1 MNQMTP
7 KDYEELIKLLD
18 GRIDE
23 LTKPIP
29 SKQILRFA
37 EAIRSA
43 KLADEDSEGTFS
55 EDDYGNLLQAQLIV
69 NEALPEIME
78 NIRAH
83 SIDPEIGWRFESV
96 SAGNGDADL
105 CAICGKPY
113 QHFAMTA
120 KVHCLDM
127 HPNAYHGVCR
137 ECVRQYAPL
146 EFVESDGVE
155 DWLRLNRYVC
165 KKVEADNKTE
175 GQRLN
180 LIDAIRTHA
189 HSTHYF
195 SEIVQNSTK
204 WAKGAFG
211 EWR

>member
-1 MNQMTP
+1 MNEMTP
-7 KDYEELIKLLD
+7 QDYDELIDLLD

-37 EAIRSA
+37 DAIRSA
-43 KLADEDSEGTFS
+43 KLGDEDSAGTFS
-55 EDDYGNLLQAQLIV
+55 EEDYGNLLQAQLIV
-69 NEALPEIME
+69 NEILPEIME

-83 SIDPEIGWRFESV
+83 SIDAGTGWRFEAV
-96 SAGNGDADL
+96 TAGNGDADL
-105 CAICGKPY
+105 CALCRHPY
-113 QHFAMTA
+113 QHFNMTV

-127 HPNAYHGVCR
+127 HTNAYHGVCR

-155 DWLRLNRYVC
+155 DWLRLNRHVC
-165 KKVEADNKTE
+165 DTVEQDNKTE
-175 GQRLN
+175 GQRVD
-180 LIDAIRTHA
+180 LIDAIRRHA

-195 SEIVQNSTK
+195 GDIVQQAPA
-204 WAKGAFG
+204 WANGAFG

>member
-1 MNQMTP
+1 MTP
-7 KDYEELIKLLD
+7 EEYHELIELLD
-18 GRIDE
+18 GRIDQ

-43 KLADEDSEGTFS
+43 KLGDEDSVGTFS
-55 EDDYGNLLQAQLIV
+55 EEDYGNLLQAQLIV
-69 NEALPEIME
+69 NESLPEIME

-83 SIDPEIGWRFESV
+83 SIDAESGWRFETV
-96 SAGNGDADL
+96 TAGNGDADL
-105 CAICGKPY
+105 CALCSDPY
-113 QHFAMTA
+113 QHFDMTV

-146 EFVESDGVE
+146 EFVESEGVE
-155 DWLRLNRYVC
+155 DWLKINRYVC
-165 KKVEADNKTE
+165 KKMETDNKKE
-175 GQRLN
+175 GQRVD
-180 LIDAIRTHA
+180 LIDAIRIHA

-195 SEIVQNSTK
+195 GEIVQKAPK
-204 WAKGAFG
+204 WANGAFS

>member
-1 MNQMTP
+1 MSEMTP

-43 KLADEDSEGTFS
+43 KLSDEDSEGTFS
-55 EDDYGNLLQAQLIV
+55 EEDYGNLLQAQVIV
-69 NEALPEIME
+69 NEVLPEIME
-78 NIRAH
+78 NIRTQ
-83 SIDPEIGWRFESV
+83 SIDPENGWRFESV

-105 CAICGKPY
+105 CSLCRKPY
-113 QHFAMTA
+113 QHFHMTV
-120 KVHCLDM
+120 KVHCHDM
-127 HPNAYHGVCR
+127 HANAFHGVCR

-146 EFVESDGVE
+146 DFFESNGVE
-155 DWLRLNRYVC
+155 EWLELNRNVC
-165 KKVEADNKTE
+165 KRIEADNKTE
-175 GQRLN
+175 GQRVD
-180 LIDAIRTHA
+180 LIDAIRAHA
-189 HSTHYF
+189 HTTHYF
-195 SEIVQNSTK
+195 GDIVQRAPK
-204 WAKGAFG
+204 WANGAFG

>member
-1 MNQMTP
+1 MTP
-7 KDYEELIKLLD
+7 EEYHELIELLD
-18 GRIDE
+18 GRIDQ

-43 KLADEDSEGTFS
+43 KLGDEDSVGTFS
-55 EDDYGNLLQAQLIV
+55 EEDYGNLLQAQLIV
-69 NEALPEIME
+69 NESLPEIME

-83 SIDPEIGWRFESV
+83 SIDAESGWRFETV
-96 SAGNGDADL
+96 TAGNGDADL
-105 CAICGKPY
+105 CAICGKPF
-113 QHFAMTA
+113 QHFEMTV

-146 EFVESDGVE
+146 EFVESEGVE
-155 DWLRLNRYVC
+155 DWLKINRSVC
-165 KKVEADNKTE
+165 KKMESDNKKE
-175 GQRLN
+175 GQRVD

-195 SEIVQNSTK
+195 GDIVRRAPK
-204 WAKGAFG
+204 WANGAFG

>member
-1 MNQMTP
+1 MTP
-7 KDYEELIKLLD
+7 EEYHELIELLD
-18 GRIDE
+18 GRIDQ

-43 KLADEDSEGTFS
+43 KLGDEDSVGTFS
-55 EDDYGNLLQAQLIV
+55 EEDYGNLLQAQLIV
-69 NEALPEIME
+69 NESLPEIME

-83 SIDPEIGWRFESV
+83 SIDAESGWRFETV
-96 SAGNGDADL
+96 TAGNGDADL
-105 CAICGKPY
+105 CAICGKPF
-113 QHFAMTA
+113 QHFEMTV

-146 EFVESDGVE
+146 EFVESEGVE
-155 DWLRLNRYVC
+155 DWLKINRYVC
-165 KKVEADNKTE
+165 KKMETDNKKE
-175 GQRLN
+175 GQRVD
-180 LIDAIRTHA
+180 LIDAIRIHA

-195 SEIVQNSTK
+195 GEIVQKAPK
-204 WAKGAFG
+204 WANGAFS

>member
-1 MNQMTP
+1 MTL
-7 KDYEELIKLLD
+7 KDYEELIALLD

-29 SKQILRFA
+29 SKQILRLA
-37 EAIRSA
+37 EAICSA
-43 KLADEDSEGTFS
+43 RLGDEDSVGTFS
-55 EDDYGNLLQAQLIV
+55 EEDYGNLQRAQSIV
-69 NEALPEIME
+69 NETLPQIME

-83 SIDPEIGWRFESV
+83 SIDSETGWRFEPV
-96 SAGNGDADL
+96 AAAHGDADL
-105 CAICGKPY
+105 CAICKKPF
-113 QHFAMTA
+113 QHFGMTV

-127 HPNAYHGVCR
+127 HPNAFHGVCR

-146 EFVESDGVE
+146 EFVETDGVE

-165 KKVEADNKTE
+165 QPVETDRNTE
-175 GQRLN
+175 GQRVS

-189 HSTHYF
+189 HSTFYF
-195 SEIVQNSTK
+195 EKIVQNAPE
-204 WAKGAFG
+204 WASGALG

>member
-1 MNQMTP
+1 MQKMSQ
-7 KDYEELIKLLD
+7 KDYEQLIELLD

-29 SKQILRFA
+29 SRQILRFA

-43 KLADEDSEGTFS
+43 ELSDDDSVGTYSEEDYS
-55 EDDYGNLLQAQLIV
+55 NLLNAQAVV
-69 NEALPEIME
+69 NELLPRILE
-78 NIRAH
+78 NIRAY
-83 SIDPEIGWRFESV
+83 SISQTAGWRFEV
-96 SAGNGDADL
+96 VDAGDGDRGL
-105 CAICGKPY
+105 CAICRNPY
-113 QHFAMTA
+113 QHFE
-120 KVHCLDM
+120 KSVRVHCLDM

-146 EFVESDGVE
+146 EFIESEGVE
-155 DWLRLNRYVC
+155 DWLKRNRYVSE
-165 KKVEADNKTE
+165 KVEQDRKRE
-175 GQRLN
+175 RQR
-180 LIDAIRTHA
+180 IDLVDAVRQHA

-195 SEIVQNSTK
+195 RDIVQNAPG

>member
-1 MNQMTP
+1 MSEMTP
-7 KDYEELIKLLD
+7 KDYEELIELLD

-29 SKQILRFA
+29 SRQILRFA

-43 KLADEDSEGTFS
+43 NLGDEDSAGTFND
-55 EDDYGNLLQAQLIV
+55 EDYGNLLQAQSIV

-83 SIDPEIGWRFESV
+83 SIDPETGWRFEAV

-105 CAICGKPY
+105 CAICDKPF
-113 QHFAMTA
+113 QHFDMTV

-127 HPNAYHGVCR
+127 HESAYHGVCR
-137 ECVRQYAPL
+137 DCVRQYSPL
-146 EFVESDGVE
+146 EFVESDGVAE
-155 DWLRLNRYVC
+155 WVNLNRYVC
-165 KKVEADNKTE
+165 EEVETDSKTE
-175 GQRLN
+175 GQRVE
-180 LIDAIRTHA
+180 LIDAIRIHA

-195 SEIVQNSTK
+195 GDIVQQSPK
-204 WAKGAFG
+204 WAIGSFG

>member
-1 MNQMTP
+1 MTP
-7 KDYEELIKLLD
+7 EDYEELIELLD

-43 KLADEDSEGTFS
+43 RLGDDDSAGTFS
-55 EDDYGNLLQAQLIV
+55 EEDYGNLLQAQLIV
-69 NEALPEIME
+69 NAILPEIME

-83 SIDPEIGWRFESV
+83 SIDTETGWRLETV

-105 CAICGKPY
+105 CALCRGPY
-113 QHFAMTA
+113 QHFNMGV
-120 KVHCLDM
+120 KVHCFDM

-137 ECVRQYAPL
+137 KCVSQYAPL
-146 EFVESDGVE
+146 EFIQSDGVE
-155 DWLRLNRYVC
+155 DWLRLNRHVC
-165 KKVEADNKTE
+165 EKVETDNKTE
-175 GQRLN
+175 RQRVD

-195 SEIVQNSTK
+195 AGIVQQAPK
-204 WAKGAFG
+204 WAEGAFG

>member
-7 KDYEELIKLLD
+7 KDYEELIDLLD

-43 KLADEDSEGTFS
+43 KLGDDDSEGTFS
-55 EDDYGNLLQAQLIV
+55 EEDYGNLLQAQLIV
-69 NEALPEIME
+69 NEALPQIME

-83 SIDPEIGWRFESV
+83 SIDPESGWRFETV

-105 CAICGKPY
+105 CAICRKPF
-113 QHFAMTA
+113 QHFGMTV

-127 HPNAYHGVCR
+127 HPNAFLGVCR
-137 ECVRQYAPL
+137 ECVQRYAPI

-155 DWLRLNRYVC
+155 DWVALNRYVC
-165 KKVEADNKTE
+165 EKIEKDNKTE
-175 GQRLN
+175 GQRVA
-180 LIDAIRTHA
+180 LIDAIRRHA
-189 HSTHYF
+189 HSTNYF
-195 SEIVQNSTK
+195 SKIVQRSSE

>member
-1 MNQMTP
+1 MSEMTP
-7 KDYEELIKLLD
+7 RDYEELIELLD

-29 SKQILRFA
+29 SRQILRFA

-43 KLADEDSEGTFS
+43 KLGDEDSVGTFS
-55 EDDYGNLLQAQLIV
+55 DEDYGNLLQAQLIV
-69 NEALPEIME
+69 NEALPQIME
-78 NIRAH
+78 NIRAN
-83 SIDPEIGWRFESV
+83 SIDPETGWRFESV

-105 CAICGKPY
+105 CAVCGKPF
-113 QHFAMTA
+113 QHFKMTV

-137 ECVRQYAPL
+137 DCVRQYAPL
-146 EFVESDGVE
+146 EFVESNGVE
-155 DWLRLNRYVC
+155 DWLRQNRYVC
-165 KKVEADNKTE
+165 DEVEKDNKAE
-175 GQRLN
+175 GQRTR
-180 LIDAIRTHA
+180 LIDAIRRHA

-195 SEIVQNSTK
+195 GDIVQRASE

>member
-1 MNQMTP
+1 MTP
-7 KDYEELIKLLD
+7 KDYEELIELLD

-29 SKQILRFA
+29 SKQILRFS

-43 KLADEDSEGTFS
+43 KLGNEDSVGTFT
-55 EDDYGNLLQAQLIV
+55 EEDYGNLLRAQLIV
-69 NEALPEIME
+69 NEALPQIME

-83 SIDPEIGWRFESV
+83 SIDPETGWRFESV
-96 SAGNGDADL
+96 SAGHGDADL
-105 CAICGKPY
+105 CAICTKPF
-113 QHFAMTA
+113 QHFGLTV

-146 EFVESDGVE
+146 EFVESEGAEEWLGRNRDVCEEVE
-155 DWLRLNRYVC
+155 TDHQ
-165 KKVEADNKTE
+165 TE
-175 GQRLN
+175 EQRVD

-189 HSTHYF
+189 HSTFYF
-195 SEIVQNSTK
+195 GKIVQNAPE
-204 WAKGAFG
+204 WASGAFG

>member
-1 MNQMTP
+1 MTEMTP
-7 KDYEELIKLLD
+7 KDYEELIELLD

-43 KLADEDSEGTFS
+43 KLGDEDSVGTFS
-55 EDDYGNLLQAQLIV
+55 EEDYGNLLQAQLIV
-69 NEALPEIME
+69 NEALPQIME

-83 SIDPEIGWRFESV
+83 SIDPETGWRFESV
-96 SAGNGDADL
+96 AASNGDADL
-105 CAICGKPY
+105 CAICGKPF
-113 QHFAMTA
+113 QHFGLTVKA
-120 KVHCLDM
+120 HCLDM

-137 ECVRQYAPL
+137 ECVCQYAPL
-146 EFVESDGVE
+146 DFVEIDGVE
-155 DWLRLNRYVC
+155 DWLKLNRYVC
-165 KKVEADNKTE
+165 KEVETDTKTE
-175 GQRLN
+175 GQRLD

-189 HSTHYF
+189 HSTFYF
-195 SEIVQNSTK
+195 GKIVQNAAK
-204 WAKGAFG
+204 WANGAFG

>member
-7 KDYEELIKLLD
+7 EDYEELIALLD

-29 SKQILRFA
+29 SKQIRRFA

-43 KLADEDSEGTFS
+43 RLGDEHSAATFG
-55 EDDYGNLLQAQLIV
+55 EDDYANLLQAQLIV
-69 NEALPEIME
+69 DEVLPRIME

-83 SIDPEIGWRFESV
+83 SIDGETGWRFQPV
-96 SAGNGDADL
+96 PAGNGDADL
-105 CAICGKPY
+105 CAICANPF
-113 QHFAMTA
+113 QHFGMTV

-127 HPNAYHGVCR
+127 HPDAYRGVCR

-146 EFVESDGVE
+146 EFVESYGVE
-155 DWLRLNRYVC
+155 EWLMRNTKVC
-165 KKVEADNKTE
+165 ESFETDRKREE
-175 GQRLN
+175 QRVN

-189 HSTHYF
+189 HTTYYF
-195 SEIVQNSTK
+195 KDIVQKAPT
-204 WAKGAFG
+204 WASGAFG

>member
-83 SIDPEIGWRFESV
+83 SIDPETGWRFESV
-96 SAGNGDADL
+96 SAGDS
-105 CAICGKPY
+105 
-113 QHFAMTA
+113 
-120 KVHCLDM
+120 KV
-127 HPNAYHGVCR
+127 
-137 ECVRQYAPL
+137 
-146 EFVESDGVE
+146 
-155 DWLRLNRYVC
+155 
-165 KKVEADNKTE
+165 
-175 GQRLN
+175 
-180 LIDAIRTHA
+180 
-189 HSTHYF
+189 STTQKQL
-195 SEIVQNSTK
+195 S
-204 WAKGAFG
+204 
-211 EWR
+211 

>member
-1 MNQMTP
+1 MNEMTP
-7 KDYEELIKLLD
+7 QDYDELIDLLD

-43 KLADEDSEGTFS
+43 KLGDGDSAGTFS
-55 EDDYGNLLQAQLIV
+55 EEDYGNLLQAQSIV
-69 NEALPEIME
+69 NEILPEIME

-83 SIDPEIGWRFESV
+83 SIDAETGWRFEAV
-96 SAGNGDADL
+96 TTGNGDADL
-105 CAICGKPY
+105 CALCRDPY
-113 QHFAMTA
+113 QHFKMTV

-127 HPNAYHGVCR
+127 HPSAYHGVCR

-146 EFVESDGVE
+146 EFVEGDGVE
-155 DWLRLNRYVC
+155 DWLRLNRHVC
-165 KKVEADNKTE
+165 DTVEQDNKTE
-175 GQRLN
+175 GQRVD
-180 LIDAIRTHA
+180 LIDAIRRHA

-195 SEIVQNSTK
+195 GDIVQQAPE
-204 WAKGAFG
+204 WANGAFG

>member
-1 MNQMTP
+1 MSGMSP
-7 KDYEELIKLLD
+7 KDYEQLVEVLD

-29 SKQILRFA
+29 SRQILRFA
-37 EAIRSA
+37 EAIHSA
-43 KLADEDSEGTFS
+43 KLGGEDSVGTYCDEDYS
-55 EDDYGNLLQAQLIV
+55 NLLAAQEIV
-69 NEALPEIME
+69 NELLPPILE

-83 SIDPEIGWRFESV
+83 SIDPTAGWRFEV
-96 SAGNGDADL
+96 VDARNGDCGL
-105 CAICGKPY
+105 CAICRNPY
-113 QHFAMTA
+113 QHFKHTV

-127 HPNAYHGVCR
+127 HPNAFHGVCR

-146 EFVESDGVE
+146 DFVESDGIE
-155 DWLRLNRYVC
+155 EWLKRNRYVC
-165 KKVEADNKTE
+165 PKVEQNRKCE
-175 GQRLN
+175 GQR
-180 LIDAIRTHA
+180 IDFIEAIRRHA

-195 SEIVQNSTK
+195 GDIVRNAPE